1 LGAKDFCFCDTAG
14 VKGNFLTRIPTA
26 LKTYNQTFGGP
37 PDLVILHSN
46 FWYVVFVLVCSS
58 MLHDLLGGTVCGV
71 GASSW
76 HIM

>member
-1 LGAKDFCFCDTAG
+1 MGAKDFCFCDPAG

-46 FWYVVFVLVCSS
+46 FWYVIFALV
-58 MLHDLLGGTVCGV
+58 GTVCGV